1 MVLGSAMTVQVKAVI
16 RSTTRDHRPDFPAT
30 LLGLEFTDLDPA
42 HQLAVSQYV
51 GEKLLAEQDDVF
63 GMVR

>member
-1 MVLGSAMTVQVKAVI
+1 
-16 RSTTRDHRPDFPAT
+16 
-30 LLGLEFTDLDPA
+30 LLGLEFIDLDPA